1 MKDKSKSLSFSYLGG
16 LEPVLMR
23 PAYCLQEI
31 RAFPC
36 CLLSHLDP
44 INRALVT
51 RPMSSKNPCISVCK
65 FTDDTCIA
73 CGRTKP
79 ECKAWKKMDKDERRD
94 VNEQAVQRLKDMK
107 GTAKRK
113 KKKA

>member
-1 MKDKSKSLSFSYLGG
+1 MLRYLSTVGRIRKLRIRC
-16 LEPVLMR
+16 R
-23 PAYCLQEI
+23 P
-31 RAFPC
+31 
-36 CLLSHLDP
+36 LSDP
-44 INRALVT
+44 YPTNSAPVT
-51 RPMSSKNPCISVCK
+51 RPMSSKNPCISICK
-65 FTDDTCIA
+65 FSDDTCIA

>member
-1 MKDKSKSLSFSYLGG
+1 MGRVSRSAIGRSGGCLPIPDILWCFTGLAMSINGSITNSVSY
-16 LEPVLMR
+16 
-23 PAYCLQEI
+23 
-31 RAFPC
+31 
-36 CLLSHLDP
+36 
-44 INRALVT
+44 
-51 RPMSSKNPCISVCK
+51 PMSSKNPCISVCK
-65 FTDDTCIA
+65 FTDETCIA

-94 VNEQAVQRLKDMK
+94 VNAQAVQRLKDMK

>member
-1 MKDKSKSLSFSYLGG
+1 
-16 LEPVLMR
+16 MR
-23 PAYCLQEI
+23 PVDRLEEN

-44 INRALVT
+44 INRVLVT